1 MTTIWRFVGSY
12 SVRECVLEPLKEAAV
27 DAELIEYTQKVTIF
41 PIFLNSFNRALWNFF
56 RSKVYPE

>member
-12 SVRECVLEPLKEAAV
+12 SVRECVLEPLTEAGV

-41 PIFLNSFNRALWNFF
+41 PTFLNSFNRALWNFF
-56 RSKVYPE
+56 GSKVYPS